1 MIKKA
6 LKQGQ
11 LYVNYLGP
19 LSALL
24 GNLIA
29 TPILISNLGL
39 KEWSL
44 FGLINILLPLVYLL
58 LFGSGEFVKRLMI
71 NIFLGN
77 KKTEESIHV
86 FYKYEK
92 KIFTRLIPA
101 IIILSLA
108 LIFFNSNS
116 YESFKS
122 IKFSFILISIAV
134 LIKIFEFYYAE
145 ILNGLKEHYN
155 LHFYAFIITACKWA
169 TIIYLSFLSEI
180 NINVLLLTVIIF
192 SFFLLTVQRI
202 FILKVFSKKK
212 NQLIDKNKQN
222 ISEFNETHFGIVIL
236 LILLL
241 QQFDKVL
248 AFGILDSLSLSY
260 FAIAFMMS
268 TAIPHIVSPIVL
280 YLTPEIY
287 ETVELEAKD
296 RKKKISR
303 LIIAQFIILLICMII
318 LNLYLGQVLAVW
330 LGKNI
335 DSNEISSF
343 LIPLSINTLSIY
355 LINSLKIF
363 FIAENKIIFMKK
375 PLMIVF
381 CILILLTVLIYS
393 EFLTI
398 QVYLY
403 SYSFLMF
410 YLMFH
415 FYFIFFIKRSVSTN
429 IKPSGRLR

>member
-77 KKTEESIHV
+77 EKTRESIHM

-92 KIFTRLIPA
+92 KNFIRLIPA

-180 NINVLLLTVIIF
+180 NVNVLLLTLIIF
-192 SFFLLTVQRI
+192 SFFLLTIQRI

-212 NQLIDKNKQN
+212 DQLTNKNEKN
-222 ISEFNETHFGIVIL
+222 ISEFNENNFGIIIL

-248 AFGILDSLSLSY
+248 VFGILDSLSLSY

-296 RKKKISR
+296 RKKKNSI

-318 LNLYLGQVLAVW
+318 LNLYLGQILEVW

-335 DSNEISSF
+335 NNVEISSF

-363 FIAENKIIFMKK
+363 FIAENKIILMKK

-381 CILILLTVLIYS
+381 YILILLTVLIYLG
-393 EFLTI
+393 FLTI
-398 QVYLY
+398 QLYLY
-403 SYSFLMF
+403 CYSFLMF
-410 YLMFH
+410 CLMFH
-415 FYFIFFIKRSVSTN
+415 LYFKFFIKRSV
-429 IKPSGRLR
+429 

>member
-6 LKQGQ
+6 FKQGQ
-11 LYVNYLGP
+11 LYINYLGP

-44 FGLINILLPLVYLL
+44 FGLINILLPLVYLI

-77 KKTEESIHV
+77 EKTRESIHM

-92 KIFTRLIPA
+92 KNFIRLIPA

>member
-77 KKTEESIHV
+77 EKTRESIHM

-92 KIFTRLIPA
+92 KNFIRLIPA

-180 NINVLLLTVIIF
+180 NVNVLLLTVIIF
-192 SFFLLTVQRI
+192 SFFLLIIQRI
-202 FILKVFSKKK
+202 CILKVFSKKK
-212 NQLIDKNKQN
+212 DQLTNKNEKN
-222 ISEFNETHFGIVIL
+222 ISEFNENNFGIIIL

-248 AFGILDSLSLSY
+248 VFGILDSLSLSY

-296 RKKKISR
+296 RKKKNSI

-318 LNLYLGQVLAVW
+318 LNLYLGQILEVW

-335 DSNEISSF
+335 NNVEISSF

-363 FIAENKIIFMKK
+363 FIAENKIILMKK

-381 CILILLTVLIYS
+381 YILILLTVLIYLG
-393 EFLTI
+393 FLTI
-398 QVYLY
+398 QLYLY
-403 SYSFLMF
+403 CYSFLMF
-410 YLMFH
+410 CLMFH
-415 FYFIFFIKRSVSTN
+415 LYFKFFIKRSV
-429 IKPSGRLR
+429 

>member
-44 FGLINILLPLVYLL
+44 FGLIYILLPLVYLL

-77 KKTEESIHV
+77 EKTRESIHM

-92 KIFTRLIPA
+92 KNFIRLIPA

>member
-44 FGLINILLPLVYLL
+44 FGLINILLPLVHLI

-71 NIFLGN
+71 NIFLDN
-77 KKTEESIHV
+77 EKTRESIHM

-92 KIFTRLIPA
+92 KNFIRLIPA

-108 LIFFNSNS
+108 LIFLNSNS

-180 NINVLLLTVIIF
+180 NVNVLLLTVIIF
-192 SFFLLTVQRI
+192 SFFLLTIQRI

-212 NQLIDKNKQN
+212 NQLTNKNKKN
-222 ISEFNETHFGIVIL
+222 ISEFNENNFGIIIL

-248 AFGILDSLSLSY
+248 VFGILDSLSLSY

-296 RKKKISR
+296 QKKKNSI
-303 LIIAQFIILLICMII
+303 LIIAHFIILFICMII
-318 LNLYLGQVLAVW
+318 LNLYLGQILEFW

-335 DSNEISSF
+335 DSVEISSF

-363 FIAENKIIFMKK
+363 FIAENKIILMKK

-381 CILILLTVLIYS
+381 YILILLTVLIYLG
-393 EFLTI
+393 FLTI
-398 QVYLY
+398 QLYLY
-403 SYSFLMF
+403 CYSFLMF
-410 YLMFH
+410 CLMFH
-415 FYFIFFIKRSVSTN
+415 FYFKFFIKRSV
-429 IKPSGRLR
+429 

>member
-6 LKQGQ
+6 FKQGQ
-11 LYVNYLGP
+11 LYINYLGP

-44 FGLINILLPLVYLL
+44 FGLIYILLPLVYLL

-77 KKTEESIHV
+77 EKTRESIHM

-92 KIFTRLIPA
+92 KNFIRLIPA

>member
-1 MIKKA
+1 
-6 LKQGQ
+6 
-11 LYVNYLGP
+11 

-77 KKTEESIHV
+77 EKTRESIHM

-92 KIFTRLIPA
+92 KNFIRLIPA